1 MRAAAFRAA
10 GGQLTMSHAEFRFY
24 EELNDFLKTEK
35 RKQTF
40 RVAFDGQ
47 PTVRTVITS
56 LGVPHPEVDLVLVNG
71 RSVGF
76 DQALNHGDR
85 VAVYPVFESLDISP
99 LVRLRPH
106 PLRRTAF
113 ILDVHLGKLARGLR
127 LLGFDCCYRNDFDD
141 PQIIR
146 RSLSEHRIIL
156 TRDRRLLQD
165 QSVQH
170 GYWVRASDPDTQVG
184 EVLMRFDLLGQIKAF
199 TRCTVCN
206 GGLAAIA
213 KAAVSDRLQPKT
225 SRYYDEFWI
234 CTDCRRLYWKGTHYR
249 RLAKRVRRWSRK
261 QPAKAP

>member
-1 MRAAAFRAA
+1 MAY
-10 GGQLTMSHAEFRFY
+10 AEFRFY

-47 PTVRTVITS
+47 PKVRTVITR
-56 LGVPHPEVDLVLVNG
+56 LGVPHPEIDLILVNG

-76 DQALNHGDR
+76 DQPLNHGDR
-85 VAVYPVFESLDISP
+85 VAVYPMFESLDISP
-99 LVRLRPH
+99 LVRLRPY

-127 LLGFDCCYRNDFDD
+127 LLGFDCCYRNDLDD

-146 RSLSEHRIIL
+146 RSLGEHRIIL

-184 EVLMRFDLLGQIKAF
+184 EVLMRFDLLDQIKAF

-206 GGLAAIA
+206 GSLAAIA

-225 SRYYDEFWI
+225 SRYYDEFWM

-249 RLAKRVRRWSRK
+249 RLVERVRRWSRK
-261 QPAKAP
+261 QPAKGT